1 MEVEQFVGWT
11 TPSLRQERGLAIQ
24 ALAHQ
29 ADVSAAW
36 LDRLAKV
43 LGIEA
48 WRLAC
53 ASRVRRS
60 DSQLEMDRRPHLE
73 ASG

>member
-1 MEVEQFVGWT
+1 MARELEWGRQDVG
-11 TPSLRQERGLAIQ
+11 
-24 ALAHQ
+24 
-29 ADVSAAW
+29 VVV

-53 ASRVRRS
+53 ASKVRRS
-60 DSQLEMDRRPHLE
+60 GSQLKVDTRPHLE

>member
-1 MEVEQFVGWT
+1 MARELDWGRQDVG
-11 TPSLRQERGLAIQ
+11 
-24 ALAHQ
+24 
-29 ADVSAAW
+29 VVV

-48 WRLAC
+48 WRVAC
-53 ASRVRRS
+53 AAKVRRS
-60 DSQLEMDRRPHLE
+60 GSQLVGTRPHLE